1 LRAGFV
7 TEFRSADVQETTVA
21 NMVFRRSSHMNILRV
36 ISIACLLSLVLVLRP
51 LAAAE
56 LSWPCRNGP
65 LHNGCAAE
73 RDARGVPVQWDEST
87 GKNISWKV
95 DLDGLGLSTPAIG
108 DGLLW
113 LTAASADG
121 RQQFVYAIETRT
133 GRVIHHKLLFENA
146 SPEKMSNRVNTY
158 ASPSCVLEH
167 DAVYVHFGTYG
178 TARLDPRTAAVVWQ
192 RRDLP
197 CRHYRGPGSSPIVWR
212 NLLILTFDGIDRQY
226 VTALDKRNGKTVWR
240 TDRSTD
246 YHDLG
251 PDGKPKTEGDIRKG
265 YGTPS
270 TMDVAGRTQI
280 VSVGSRAA
288 FGYDAETGR
297 EIWTVTHEDFNAAA
311 PPLIYG
317 NLAIINTGSM
327 GANLFAV
334 RVDESTRGN
343 VTATHLEWNR
353 SKGNSRLCAP
363 ALDRG
368 RVWMLTAQGV
378 LYAIDAKTGEQR
390 GGVRIGGSF
399 VASPVIAG
407 DSLYACDEEE
417 GAVTVVRTSLP
428 PKIVAK
434 NRLNEGMRAS
444 PAVADG
450 ALYLRTFHSLY
461 KIGGAEAVA
470 K

>member
-1 LRAGFV
+1 MLNIR
-7 TEFRSADVQETTVA
+7 TILVA
-21 NMVFRRSSHMNILRV
+21 TSF
-36 ISIACLLSLVLVLRP
+36 VLVPTLRP

-56 LSWPCRNGP
+56 ISWPCRNGP
-65 LHNGCAAE
+65 LRNGCAAA

-87 GKNISWKV
+87 GKNVAWKV
-95 DLDGLGLSTPAIG
+95 DLEGFGHSTPAIG
-108 DGLLW
+108 DGRLW
-113 LTAASADG
+113 LTAATADG
-121 RQQFVYAIETRT
+121 KQQFVYAIDART
-133 GRVIHHKLLFENA
+133 GHVMHHKLLFENA
-146 SPEKMSNRVNTY
+146 APEKLSNRVNTY
-158 ASPSCVLEH
+158 ASPSCVLEP

-212 NLLILTFDGIDRQY
+212 NLLILTFDGIDQQY

-240 TDRSTD
+240 TDPSTN

-251 PDGKPKTEGDIRKG
+251 PDGKPQREGDVRKG
-265 YGTPS
+265 YGTPA
-270 TMDVAGRTQI
+270 TMEAAGRTQV

-297 EIWTVTHEDFNAAA
+297 EIWTVTHNDFNAAA
-311 PPLIYG
+311 PPLVYG
-317 NLAIINTGSM
+317 KLAIIDTGSG

-353 SKGNSRLCAP
+353 TKGNSRLCAP

-368 RVWMLTAQGV
+368 LVWMLTAQGV
-378 LYAIDAKTGEQR
+378 LYAIDAETGEQR

-434 NRLNEGMRAS
+434 NRLGEGMRAS

-450 ALYLRTFHSLY
+450 AIYLRTFHSLY
-461 KIGGAEAVA
+461 KIAGAEAVA